1 MSNYERAIELQQILL
16 NNNFNQKK
24 LAILN
29 RLFIKQIKAL
39 PPLNFLRFF

>member
-1 MSNYERAIELQQILL
+1 MSNYECTIEFQQILL
-16 NNNFNQKK
+16 KDNFNQKK

-39 PPLNFLRFF
+39 SLLNFLRFF